1 MLTGLVNS
9 TKSPTTCPCVIKS
22 LTTEGF
28 PAIFHYKENNKTER
42 KLDLPF
48 FTMAEMPPAVSP
60 VQ

>member
-1 MLTGLVNS
+1 M
-9 TKSPTTCPCVIKS
+9 TCPCVIKS
-22 LTTEGF
+22 LTTAGI